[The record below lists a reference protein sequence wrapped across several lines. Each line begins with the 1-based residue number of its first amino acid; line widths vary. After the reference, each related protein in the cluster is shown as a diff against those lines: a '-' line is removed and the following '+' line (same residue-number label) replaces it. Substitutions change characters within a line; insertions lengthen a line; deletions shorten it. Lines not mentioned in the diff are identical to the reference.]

1 MDYTPL
7 HLMRILKVNFGFGT
21 KRIEGLGDLLVMNS
35 NDAFRYSL
43 VTGSP
48 YLFPDYGY
56 SPFGGLVTFNHRNY
70 SFNFGLF
77 TPESHT
83 GMIENN
89 GSPRVLG
96 ERYPKL
102 FRGKKFVI
110 FRTVAGPSNIER
122 DVISHIEMIGED
134 PSDFLLTKV
143 YRSGSNMEHFLE
155 YLAVMVFCSAD
166 YLTETQIPWS
176 YHGRPDFGAY
186 RHPRVS
192 DLFERGIISEG
203 CVVQEL
209 SALCVLENLKRQRGS
224 SEIAGYEIIVGEAKG
239 TTTTSRMPDY
249 LSHGLC
255 DNGIEIMP
263 GKTSPEGGMGLL
275 RVDIDSRIRLEKG
288 MRFPH
293 LKPELRKADHN
304 WLEDYLKLYLLANLP
319 IEEIHDFIRKK
330 AGPGTPTSVHLVK
343 SIRVSSWDE
352 MVNIVDSRL
361 PY

>member
-21 KRIEGLGDLLVMNS
+21 ERIEGLGDLLVMNS

-48 YLFPDYGY
+48 YLFSDYGY
-56 SPFGGLVTFNHRNY
+56 SPFGGLVTFNHRDY

-83 GMIENN
+83 GVIGNN

-102 FRGKKFVI
+102 FRGKKSVI
-110 FRTVAGPSNIER
+110 FKAVAGPSNIER

-143 YRSGSNMEHFLE
+143 YQSGSNMEHFLE
-155 YLAVMVFCSAD
+155 YLAVMFFCSAD
-166 YLTETQIPWS
+166 YLAETQIPWS

-186 RHPRVS
+186 RHPRLS
-192 DLFERGIISEG
+192 DLFQRGVISRG

-209 SALCVLENLKRQRGS
+209 SALCMLDNPTRQRKS
-224 SEIAGYEIIVGEAKG
+224 LNSHGYEFIVGEAKG
-239 TTTTSRMPDY
+239 TATTSQIVNY
-249 LSHGLC
+249 LSYGLC
-255 DNGIEIMP
+255 DRGIEIMP
-263 GKTSPEGGMGLL
+263 SKTAPEEGIGLL
-275 RVDIDSRIRLEKG
+275 SIGHDSRIHLLKG
-288 MRFPH
+288 GRSLH
-293 LKPELRKADHN
+293 LKAELRNADCN
-304 WLEDYLKLYLLANLP
+304 WFEDYMKLYLLANLP
-319 IEEIHDFIRKK
+319 VEEIHDFIHGK
-330 AGPGTPTSVHLVK
+330 AGPGLASPRNLVK
-343 SIRVSSWDE
+343 SIRATSWDGI
-352 MVNIVDSRL
+352 VNIVDGQL